1 MKTLAQTIKEFGDTQ
16 EGVAKYLGITQS
28 TLSWKIN
35 GKAEFKQSEIKSL
48 AERYLLSPEEIAEIF
63 FEKEN
68 ETV

>member
-16 EGVAKYLGITQS
+16 EEVAKYLGITQS

>member
-16 EGVAKYLGITQS
+16 EEVAKYLGITQS

-48 AERYLLSPEEIAEIF
+48 AERYLLSPEEIAEVF

>member
-16 EGVAKYLGITQS
+16 EEVAKYLGITQS

-48 AERYLLSPEEIAEIF
+48 AKRYLLSSEEIAEIF

>member
-16 EGVAKYLGITQS
+16 EKVAKYLGITQS

>member
-16 EGVAKYLGITQS
+16 EEVAKYLGITQS

-48 AERYLLSPEEIAEIF
+48 AERYLLNPEEIAEIF